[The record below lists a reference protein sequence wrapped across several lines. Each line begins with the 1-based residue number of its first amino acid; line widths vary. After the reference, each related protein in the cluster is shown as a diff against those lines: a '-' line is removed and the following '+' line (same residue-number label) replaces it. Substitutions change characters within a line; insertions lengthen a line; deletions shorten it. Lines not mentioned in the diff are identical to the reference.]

1 VYPLLYIVGYVAQ
14 RDGQEK
20 DKLMIRALKIK
31 KQKKEDI
38 VASLLIYIF
47 ACFLKGENLLDLSH
61 KSNQTPRKLHT

>member
-1 VYPLLYIVGYVAQ
+1 MLHKGTVKKKISL
-14 RDGQEK
+14 
-20 DKLMIRALKIK
+20 RALKIK
-31 KQKKEDI
+31 KKKKEDI